1 MTDVVKYKEGKRVS
15 LRYQA
20 PRVSIVRRAAVNPK
34 PPEPEKPKR
43 DYIEVGLRGA
53 IKPEQMRLMTDM
65 ERIIYAA
72 SKVSGV
78 SVNDIKSGRRAKHVC
93 FVRQAIM
100 FLTKERTRLSLPT
113 IGRMLGGK
121 DHSTVHHGVTKVMNN
136 YERFAELI
144 EKIKAI
150 STPVD
155 DMGISQ
161 DMLSPS
167 TDERG
172 KIAA

>member
-78 SVNDIKSGRRAKHVC
+78 SVNDIKSDRRAKHVC

-113 IGRMLGGK
+113 IGR
-121 DHSTVHHGVTKVMNN
+121 N

-155 DMGISQ
+155 DLGISQ

>member
-100 FLTKERTRLSLPT
+100 FLMARVGAVASPRV
-113 IGRMLGGK
+113 GR
-121 DHSTVHHGVTKVMNN
+121 
-136 YERFAELI
+136 Y
-144 EKIKAI
+144 
-150 STPVD
+150 
-155 DMGISQ
+155 
-161 DMLSPS
+161 
-167 TDERG
+167 
-172 KIAA
+172 AAREPQ

>member
-1 MTDVVKYKEGKRVS
+1 MTDVVQYREGKRVP
-15 LRYQA
+15 LRYRA
-20 PRVSIVRRAAVNPK
+20 PRVSIVKRDVVRPK

-53 IKPEQMRLMTDM
+53 MKPEQMRLMTEM
-65 ERIIYAA
+65 QRIIYAA

-78 SVNDIKSGRRAKHVC
+78 SVNDIKSPRRAKHVC
-93 FVRQAIM
+93 NVRHAIM
-100 FLTKERTRLSLPT
+100 FLAKERTRLSLPT

-121 DHSTVHHGVTKVMNN
+121 DHSTVLHGVKKVTDH
-136 YERFAELI
+136 YERFAEMI

-150 STPVD
+150 NMSVD
-155 DMGISQ
+155 DLGISQ

-172 KIAA
+172 RSAS